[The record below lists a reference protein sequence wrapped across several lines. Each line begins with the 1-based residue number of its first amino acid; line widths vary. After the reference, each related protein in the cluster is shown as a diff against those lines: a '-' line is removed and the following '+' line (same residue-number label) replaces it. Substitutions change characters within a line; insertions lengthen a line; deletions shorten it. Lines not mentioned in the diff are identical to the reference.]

1 MSTTSAI
8 EDIAEKYNVKVIRS
22 AVGEINV
29 INEMKKNNSLIGGE
43 GNGGVILSESHY
55 GRDALVATALLLNRL
70 SKEDIT
76 ASQLYNKV
84 PHYQI
89 IKDFIKTDKS
99 LDQSFIK
106 SIKEKFQPVEI
117 NEIDGIK
124 LIWPNK
130 WIHVRKSNTEP
141 IVRFYSEA
149 EVIKDSNELI
159 NQAKKIFKN

>member
-1 MSTTSAI
+1 MEEAFKPLSLS
-8 EDIAEKYNVKVIRS
+8 IR
-22 AVGEINV
+22 E
-29 INEMKKNNSLIGGE
+29 LF
-43 GNGGVILSESHY
+43 GNQ
-55 GRDALVATALLLNRL
+55 DALY
-70 SKEDIT
+70 KI
-76 ASQLYNKV
+76 

-99 LDQSFIK
+99 LGQNFIK

-130 WIHVRKSNTEP
+130 WIHIRKSNTEP

-149 EVIKDSNELI
+149 ETIKDSNELI
-159 NQAKKIFKN
+159 NQAKEIFKN